1 MTQTNQNTPSAIS
14 GLEGNAL
21 IAQQLTQFLDPGK
34 LSDIQ
39 EWSQAAQKL
48 MTYYRCAI
56 LEVETKFRVLNEQFS
71 LEHERNPID
80 SIKSRLKSPE
90 SINEK
95 IHRKDLSFDLKVIE
109 ENLNDIAGVR
119 VITSFVD
126 DIYML
131 ANCLIEQDDVRLI
144 KMKDYIENPK
154 PNGYR
159 SLHLIV
165 EVPIFLQKE
174 KRYMKVEVQLR
185 TIAMEVWA
193 NLEHKLRYKKEL
205 PDDVMAE
212 TSIAMGECARMSA
225 KLDLQMQE
233 IRNVIER
240 ANAMNNTEDDEEVF
254 DEFEQ

>member
-1 MTQTNQNTPSAIS
+1 
-14 GLEGNAL
+14 
-21 IAQQLTQFLDPGK
+21 
-34 LSDIQ
+34 
-39 EWSQAAQKL
+39 
-48 MTYYRCAI
+48 
-56 LEVETKFRVLNEQFS
+56 
-71 LEHERNPID
+71 
-80 SIKSRLKSPE
+80 
-90 SINEK
+90 
-95 IHRKDLSFDLKVIE
+95 
-109 ENLNDIAGVR
+109 
-119 VITSFVD
+119 
-126 DIYML
+126 ML

-205 PDDVMAE
+205 SEDVMAQ
-212 TSIAMGECARMSA
+212 TSISMHECAQMSA

-240 ANAMNNTEDDEEVF
+240 ANAQMATAEEEEVF
-254 DEFEQ
+254 DEFEE